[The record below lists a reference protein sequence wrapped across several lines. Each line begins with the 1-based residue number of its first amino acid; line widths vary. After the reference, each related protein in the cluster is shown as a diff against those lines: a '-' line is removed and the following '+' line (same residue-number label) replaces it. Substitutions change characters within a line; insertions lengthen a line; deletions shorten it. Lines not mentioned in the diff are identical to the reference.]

1 MAVACVSLM
10 SVWNDYFDEQD
21 WPLLEVADRDVYES
35 AVELVEQFGPAADI
49 EAATRAHASREKGNY
64 LGVCLW
70 RRVERFIPVLTGEE
84 MTGTLH

>member
-1 MAVACVSLM
+1 M

-35 AVELVEQFGPAADI
+35 AIELIDRYGPAADI
-49 EAATRAHASREKGNY
+49 EAATRAYACRERGNY
-64 LGVCLW
+64 LHFCLW

-84 MTGTLH
+84 LVGTLH